1 MSLEDN
7 SRTRLK
13 STIYYTLLFKK
24 LLRGLKISLKISF
37 IFLKCKYMKEICYN
51 YSTQMPLFIIK
62 KSQFES
68 LQILKSFMKNIE
80 ILKPMTNSDN
90 LI

>member
-1 MSLEDN
+1 
-7 SRTRLK
+7 
-13 STIYYTLLFKK
+13 
-24 LLRGLKISLKISF
+24 
-37 IFLKCKYMKEICYN
+37 MKEICYN

-68 LQILKSFMKNIE
+68 LQILKSFMKNIG
-80 ILKPMTNSDN
+80 ILKPMTNSNN